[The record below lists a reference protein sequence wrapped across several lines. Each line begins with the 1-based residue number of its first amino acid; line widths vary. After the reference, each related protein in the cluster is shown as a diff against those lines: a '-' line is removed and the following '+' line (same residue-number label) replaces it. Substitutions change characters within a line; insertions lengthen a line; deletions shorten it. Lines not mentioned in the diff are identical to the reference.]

1 MNRTRRGR
9 IYLTLVSTIFFINLF
24 NVDFDNLSWEV
35 NKTYYIN
42 LIVAIIVWIAIFV
55 LIKKNQTNS

>member
-9 IYLTLVSTIFFINLF
+9 IYLILASTIFFINLF
-24 NVDFDNLSWEV
+24 NVDFDNLSWEI
-35 NKTYYIN
+35 NKPHYIN
-42 LIVAIIVWIAIFV
+42 MIVAIIVWVAVFI